1 MFELTNI
8 FQRWLRLGVAL
19 AALTP
24 VSAALAQAPKKV
36 TIAVGSGFIDVG
48 YPTETLPLYLGYWKS
63 EGYDVELVPAGG
75 SLQAIQQMVGG
86 NADFAEVNATPVIQA
101 NADHGMPVRIV
112 LTNAVIN
119 WSLAVPQASPI
130 KEPKDFRGKT
140 IGVFNLA
147 TGNLALLYSYLGK
160 AGLERSDYN
169 LVPLGV
175 GAPVIEAL
183 KSNKVD
189 AVFYWGSAIAAYG
202 NVLDLR
208 RFAGDDWKTYPDY
221 SLTVMQKTIDRDP
234 AMVVAIARGMA
245 KATTFALEN
254 PDCARRVYYANNK
267 MTSAPGMTE
276 ELQAKRDMAVINE
289 QLAANKNAIVLGG
302 GRLVGASD
310 LKAYDGLQRF
320 LADSG
325 QIKKVVPSKDVI
337 ASIPDLAAKANDFDS
352 AAIKKAASECKL

>member
-1 MFELTNI
+1 MQMLMNTI
-8 FQRWLRLGVAL
+8 QRRLCLGVAL
-19 AALTP
+19 IALTSA
-24 VSAALAQAPKKV
+24 SAALAQAPKKV

-101 NADHGMPVRIV
+101 NADHGLPVRIV

-119 WSLAVPQASPI
+119 WSIAVPKASPI

-147 TGNLALLYSYLGK
+147 TGNLALLHSYLSN
-160 AGLERSDYN
+160 AGLEKGDYQ
-169 LVPLGV
+169 LLPIGI

-189 AVFYWGSAIAAYG
+189 AVFYWGSAIAAFG
-202 NVLDLR
+202 NLLELR

-221 SLTVMQKTIDRDP
+221 SLTVMQKTIDKDP

-254 PDCARRVYYANNK
+254 PDCARRVFYANNK
-267 MTSAPGMTE
+267 MTLAAGMTE
-276 ELQAKRDMAVINE
+276 EMQTKRDLSVVNE
-289 QLAANKNAIVLGG
+289 QLAAGKHAIALGG
-302 GRLVGASD
+302 GRLVGNSD
-310 LKAYDGLQRF
+310 PKAYDELQRF
-320 LADSG
+320 LAASG
-325 QIKKVVPSKDVI
+325 QIKATVPSAQI
-337 ASIPDLAAKANDFDS
+337 LASIPDLAVKANDFDS
-352 AAIKKAASECKL
+352 AAIKKAANECKL